1 MIYVH
6 TQTKNS
12 SNVPFDTDF
21 IKFKI
26 VDEKMPKRTA
36 IQETVLDAVRSYN
49 EVIEIAVKSTGDH
62 MEHTSAYIN
71 CQEPDC
77 AYYAAWL
84 LTCKE
89 TMVESKPALSDR

>member
-1 MIYVH
+1 
-6 TQTKNS
+6 
-12 SNVPFDTDF
+12 
-21 IKFKI
+21 
-26 VDEKMPKRTA
+26 
-36 IQETVLDAVRSYN
+36 
-49 EVIEIAVKSTGDH
+49 

-89 TMVESKPALSDR
+89 TMVESNGIYGNAHLLCESTHFGGIVCQDRFYQRICTVIISAFVPDV